1 MARDAILVRQ
11 ETAQKI
17 HVSITPMRDL
27 DEILGADNGG
37 AQDQQQDL
45 RQWVDDLGALPRV
58 FQGREVVQQ
67 SGGVGWVIH
76 GGLRIGNRQESCFVL
91 YENPPRGPNQRIILS
106 TGFFERLP

>member
-1 MARDAILVRQ
+1 
-11 ETAQKI
+11 
-17 HVSITPMRDL
+17 MRDL

-58 FQGREVVQQ
+58 FQGREVVLQ

-91 YENPPRGPNQRIILS
+91 LPHIRNVPFLHIRNVPSVPRAWSGGMEWPGRY
-106 TGFFERLP
+106 R